1 MQAALRIQTTILSG
15 SKIEVIAPQLEP
27 GQQVEVIILFP
38 ELSAPMRRSA
48 LDILGEAPG
57 HPDSPSLRVSYRLPS
72 SVSCQR
78 SAICLLPTEA
88 LWLCGSAVL
97 RL

>member
-1 MQAALRIQTTILSG
+1 MQAVLRIQTTILSG

-57 HPDSPSLRVSYRLPS
+57 HRAFKTAEDVTRYLHEE
-72 SVSCQR
+72 R
-78 SAICLLPTEA
+78 SA
-88 LWLCGSAVL
+88 WDN
-97 RL
+97 